1 MNLGLHF
8 RVENFQSSKD
18 FKLGNPQKNPI
29 LERFERVLSGRGD
42 EAAVFYPD
50 GTVVRTFRGIHDGA
64 GHWAEKF
71 AAMAGGVVGIQAG
84 NSPAWMDVLLGAW
97 RAGCGVVPMD
107 AELAGERR
115 ERVEAACGISHRVVR
130 KSRELILEKAAGT
143 GPAAADL
150 LKLTSGT
157 TGDPRAIRFT
167 AGQLLA
173 DCDNVCD
180 TMGLTEADVNYGVI
194 SFAHSYG
201 FSNLVTPLLCRGIP
215 LVASEDAI
223 PRAIVSGLAATG
235 ATVLPGVPAHFRTLA
250 QFAPG
255 ETRLRLCIS
264 AGARLVGDTARA
276 FHGSWGRKVHSFY
289 GASECGG
296 ICYDA
301 SEDPD
306 VPEGYVGAP
315 MANVSLEPLE
325 AGHMQV
331 RSRAVGQGYLPDEPG
346 DLAGGVF
353 RPADL
358 LEKWQD
364 GYVITGR
371 TSDLINV
378 AGRKVNPAEIEAVVR
393 RCPGIS
399 DVVVLGLTAGLRG
412 EEVAACVVGDVA
424 EESLRRFCGDHLAA
438 WQIPRRWIPLPEIPV
453 NARGK
458 ISRADLRRRIE
469 G

>member
-1 MNLGLHF
+1 M
-8 RVENFQSSKD
+8 ENFQSNSD
-18 FKLGNPQKNPI
+18 FNLGNPESNPI
-29 LERFERVLSGRGD
+29 LERFAGVCSAKAGQ
-42 EAAVFYPD
+42 AAVFRPD
-50 GTVVRTFRGIHDGA
+50 GTVARTFRQIQEGA
-64 GHWAEKF
+64 GRWAGELRAF
-71 AAMAGGVVGIQAG
+71 SGRTVGIQAG
-84 NSPAWMDVLLGAW
+84 NTPAWGEVLLGAW
-97 RAGCGVVPMD
+97 LAGCVVAPMD

-115 ERVEAACGISHRVVR
+115 ERIEAACGIAGRVVR
-130 KSRELILEKAAGT
+130 RGPELAVEMAAGT
-143 GPAAADL
+143 ETETGPASADL

-167 AGQLLA
+167 AAQLLA

-215 LVASEDAI
+215 LVATEDAI
-223 PRAIVSGLAATG
+223 PWAIASGLAATG

-250 QFAPG
+250 QLPPPAG
-255 ETRLRLCIS
+255 RLRLCIS
-264 AGARLVGDTARA
+264 AGARLAGGTAEA
-276 FHGSWGRKVHSFY
+276 FHRAWGLKVHSFY

-301 SEDPD
+301 GDQPD

-315 MANVSLEPLE
+315 MARVALEPLE
-325 AGHMQV
+325 SGSMQV
-331 RSRAVGQGYLPDEPG
+331 RSRAVGLGYLPEEPG

-358 LEKWQD
+358 LEKWQG

-378 AGRKVNPAEIEAVVR
+378 AGRKVNPAEIESVVR
-393 RCPGIS
+393 RCPGVS
-399 DVVVLGLTAGLRG
+399 DAVVLGLPAGLRG
-412 EEVAACVVGDVA
+412 EEVAACVVGEAA
-424 EESLRRFCGDHLAA
+424 EDSLRRFCGEYLAA
-438 WQIPRRWIPLPEIPV
+438 WQVPRRWIFLPEIPV